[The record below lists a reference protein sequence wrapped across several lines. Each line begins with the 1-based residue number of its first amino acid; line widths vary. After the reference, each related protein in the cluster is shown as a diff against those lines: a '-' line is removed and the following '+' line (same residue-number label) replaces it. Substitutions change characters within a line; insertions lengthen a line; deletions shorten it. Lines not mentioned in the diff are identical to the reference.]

1 MTSWIFR
8 RFCGSVA
15 GSSVKASLAGVAL
28 ALAGLAGAQTLKL
41 LPYPRQVARQAGELR
56 LRGRVTISVVGAS
69 KADRFAASLL
79 SRELV
84 HIDRLAPRVER
95 GAGGTLV
102 LARADSR
109 AGRRWLRR
117 AGLVLPAEARLEG
130 YALVVTPKRAVVIAA
145 GAAGVFYGA
154 ETLRQLIQPAAAPGA
169 AAATV
174 PAVRIVDW
182 PALRWRAVQM
192 DVSRGPIPSLAALE
206 RDVPLFAE
214 LKINAL
220 VLYFENTFRYPDLPV
235 WSAPG
240 GAITWTEAVQVEREA
255 ARYHITV
262 IPEQEAFG
270 HLHLGLQEERY
281 QGLIEDPYGALLS
294 PAEPQ
299 SLALIGK
306 MFADLDAAFPGP
318 FFHIGADETAELG
331 EGRSAGML
339 RAGGAGPLFLNYVL
353 AIEKELRP
361 YHRKILFWGDIAQ
374 RHPDLLKQL
383 PKDMIAVPWDYGDR
397 ASFKPLIEPF
407 TRAGVATWVA
417 PGVSNWS
424 RIFPD
429 YNEALPNISRF
440 VRDGRTLGA
449 TGIINTNW
457 NDDGESFFDYCWYGI
472 AYGGAAGW
480 ENVPSRARFDAAYD
494 WAIFRARGH
503 HFDHEIQEL
512 TRIHALL
519 EHSPLHADGAD
530 RLMWH
535 RAFSPR
541 GQRIY
546 GEMAP
551 VAHPVRL
558 LAEDVIASVAEHR
571 AGARRNQEL
580 LDPVAFAARRF
591 DFVGEKAI
599 YARLIASLYRQAQA
613 PGATRA
619 QVYRTLG
626 EINSING
633 WLEDMRDGVAGLR
646 AQYRRL
652 WLEGN
657 TPYFLDDILVR
668 YDAELLYWQRQTR
681 RFDRISE
688 NYAAG
693 DPLPP
698 LVEASASS
706 RP

>member
-1 MTSWIFR
+1 M
-8 RFCGSVA
+8 
-15 GSSVKASLAGVAL
+15 KARAL
-28 ALAGLAGAQTLKL
+28 ALLLPALTALACGQALKL

-56 LRGRVTISVVGAS
+56 LRGPVKITVDGGS

-84 HIDRLAPRVER
+84 HIDRLEPKVGR
-95 GAGGTLV
+95 GDGGALV

-109 AGRRWLRR
+109 AGRKWLRR
-117 AGLVLPAEARLEG
+117 AGLTLPAAAQTEG
-130 YALVVTPKRAVVIAA
+130 YALVVTPERAVVIGAS
-145 GAAGVFYGA
+145 AAGVFYGA
-154 ETLRQLIQPAAAPGA
+154 ETLRQLIHPAGAGA
-169 AAATV
+169 AV
-174 PAVRIVDW
+174 LPAVRIVDW

-192 DVSRGPIPSLAALE
+192 DVSRGPIPSLAAFE
-206 RDVPLFAE
+206 RDLPLFAE

-240 GAITWTEAVQVEREA
+240 GAITWAEAAQIERQA

-281 QGLIEDPYGALLS
+281 QGMIEDPYGALLS

-299 SLALIGK
+299 SLQFIGK
-306 MFADLDAAFPGP
+306 MFADLNAAFPGP

-331 EGRSAGML
+331 QGRSEPML
-339 RAGGAGPLFLNYVL
+339 QAEGAGPLFLNYVL

-374 RHPDLLKQL
+374 RHPELLKEV

-397 ASFKPLIEPF
+397 ASFRPLIEPF
-407 TRAGVATWVA
+407 TKAGIETWVA

-429 YNEALPNISRF
+429 YNEALPNIAGF
-440 VRDGRTLGA
+440 VRDGRALGA
-449 TGIINTNW
+449 TGLINTNW
-457 NDDGESFFDYCWYGI
+457 DDDGESFFDYCWYGI
-472 AYGGAAGW
+472 AYGGAVGW
-480 ENVPSRARFDAAYD
+480 ENVPSTARFDAAYD
-494 WAIFRARGH
+494 WAIYRADGH
-503 HFDHEIQEL
+503 HFDHEIAEL
-512 TRIHALL
+512 TQIHALL
-519 EHSPLHADGAD
+519 EKTIHVDGAD

-535 RAFSPR
+535 AAFSPY
-541 GQRIY
+541 GQKIY

-551 VAHPVRL
+551 AAHQVRL
-558 LAEDVIASVAEHR
+558 LAEDVMASVEEHR

-580 LDPVAFAARRF
+580 LDPVTFAARRF

-599 YARLIASLYRQAQA
+599 YANQIAALYAQAQA

-619 QVYRTLG
+619 EVYRTLG
-626 EINSING
+626 QINSING
-633 WLEDMRDGVAGLR
+633 WLEDMRDGVASLR

-657 TPYFLDDILVR
+657 TPYFLPDILVR
-668 YDAELLYWQRQTR
+668 YDAELMYWQQQAR

-698 LVEASASS
+698 LVQTAASDQ
-706 RP
+706 P